1 MIDYD
6 GYSKIRDSKGLK
18 DSDVCR
24 MTGIPQAT
32 FSEWKKG
39 KYTPK
44 YEKMFK
50 IATAL
55 DMDYRDFVGTIGK
68 CDELNPN
75 RPGGH
80 RGVVEVV
87 VDPETIKASVQA
99 VQDRELLR
107 LFHNATK
114 DAQTSVMT
122 LLRNSQREKSSD
134 SLKEA

>member
-1 MIDYD
+1 MIDYP
-6 GYSKIRDSKGLK
+6 GYSIIRDSKGLR
-18 DSDVCR
+18 DADVAKKA
-24 MTGIPQAT
+24 GIQPST

-39 KYTPK
+39 KCTPK
-44 YEKMFK
+44 FEKMFK
-50 IATAL
+50 IAAAL

-80 RGVVEVV
+80 REVVEVV
-87 VDPETIKASVQA
+87 VDPEIVKASVQA

>member
-1 MIDYD
+1 MITY
-6 GYSKIRDSKGLK
+6 GKYEQIRDSKGLK
-18 DSDVCR
+18 NSDVAR
-24 MTGIPQAT
+24 IAKIPPST
-32 FSEWKKG
+32 FTDWKQG
-39 KYTPK
+39 KSTPK

-80 RGVVEVV
+80 REVVEIV